1 MGLSL
6 SKAIVYLESIKMR
19 LQVAG
24 LACILSVGLVKN
36 CSAQEMDTIPV
47 LKEVV
52 ISGIRSSLVKETSLN
67 IQSLSVG
74 KIRQSGALNVSDAL
88 SKLPGISQLT
98 TGPAITKPVIRGLYG
113 NRVLAVLSGLK
124 FDNQQWQDEHGLGLN
139 DVGIDR
145 IEVIRGPASLLYGSE
160 AIGGILNII
169 EEGPNKPGETN
180 GDVNVG
186 LFSNTYGLSVDG
198 GIKSATEKR
207 NWGIRVGLNSNADY
221 SDGNNNRIQNSRF
234 TGYYLKGSYGFIK
247 NKWTS
252 TNHFMSSLDNFGFIT
267 ADNSNSFLYDGRWSR
282 SMKGPHHTVFLNIL
296 SSQNKIDL
304 EKSSLDV
311 NLGFQSNLRLEDEG
325 DNHVSLNMLLST
337 FLWHVMWNKQLT
349 SNTELVLSNNSQF
362 ENNTNYGSRIII
374 PDANTIESGFTAFV
388 KSKIR
393 KLIFETGL
401 GFSVR
406 NIHTFETPGVNTP
419 DKSIA
424 PFNKTLPSL
433 NGSVGFAWNPTNNWN
448 LKTNVGTGF
457 RSGNLAELSSDG
469 LHEGTLRYEIGDPNL
484 KIEQNINSEIS
495 INYTS
500 SYFQFS
506 VAAYLNHFLNY
517 IYLAPTGTQYLGFDV
532 FRYEQFDANLYGTES
547 MLAVNF
553 PFCERLRFETN
564 FSIVT
569 GKLSDE
575 TYLPFIPPAKWTQ
588 QFQFKFEN
596 GKRLQNVSF
605 FTMTEEHFAQGHPA
619 EFETPTGAYWLLNA
633 GLSGNW
639 RPKNRTFILSVTGNN
654 LLNKNYYDHLSRFKE
669 YGIHN
674 IGRNIVIHMAIPFNI
689 H

>member
-1 MGLSL
+1 M
-6 SKAIVYLESIKMR
+6 
-19 LQVAG
+19 
-24 LACILSVGLVKN
+24 ILFGLVNN
-36 CSAQEMDTIPV
+36 CFAQDKGTIPV

-52 ISGIRSSLVKETSLN
+52 VSGIRTSLVKETSLN
-67 IQSLSVG
+67 IQSLSVS

-98 TGPAITKPVIRGLYG
+98 TGPAISKPVIRGLYG

-145 IEVIRGPASLLYGSE
+145 IEVIKGPASLLYGSE

-169 EEGPNKPGETN
+169 EEAPNKPGEKN

-198 GIKSATEKR
+198 GIRSATDKN

-221 SDGNNNRIQNSRF
+221 SDGDKDRIQNSRF
-234 TGYYLKGSYGFIK
+234 AGYYLKGSYGFIK
-247 NKWTS
+247 SRWTS
-252 TNHFMSSLDNFGFIT
+252 SNHLMSSLDKFGFIT

-296 SSQNKIDL
+296 SSQNKISL
-304 EKSSLDV
+304 KNSSLDV

-325 DNHVSLNMLLST
+325 DNHISLNMLLST
-337 FLWHVMWNKQLT
+337 FLWHVMWNKQLS

-374 PDANTIESGFTAFV
+374 PDANTTESGFSVFI
-388 KSKIR
+388 KSKMR
-393 KLIFETGL
+393 KLVLETGIGL
-401 GFSVR
+401 SLR

-424 PFNKTLPSL
+424 PFDKTLPGL
-433 NGSVGFAWNPTNNWN
+433 NGSAGFAWNPNNNWN
-448 LKTNVGTGF
+448 LKANIGTGF

-495 INYTS
+495 INYS
-500 SYFQFS
+500 SRYFQFS

-532 FRYEQFDANLYGTES
+532 FKYEQFDADLYGSES
-547 MLAVNF
+547 TLGINF
-553 PFCERLRFETN
+553 PFYERLRFETN

-569 GKLSDE
+569 GKLSGG

-588 QFQFKFEN
+588 QLQFKFEN
-596 GKRLQNVSF
+596 GKRLNNVF
-605 FTMTEEHFAQGHPA
+605 FFVMTEEHFAQDNPA
-619 EFETPTGAYWLLNA
+619 EFETPTDAYWLLNA
-633 GLSGNW
+633 GLNGNW
-639 RPKNRTFILSVTGNN
+639 RTRDRTFMFSITGNN
-654 LLNKNYYDHLSRFKE
+654 LLNRNYYDHLSRFKE
-669 YGIHN
+669 YDIHN
-674 IGRNIVIHMAIPFNI
+674 IGRNIIIHLTIPFTI

>member
-1 MGLSL
+1 MYRQ
-6 SKAIVYLESIKMR
+6 IV
-19 LQVAG
+19 G
-24 LACILSVGLVKN
+24 LACMIFIGLENN
-36 CSAQEMDTIPV
+36 CFAQDRDTIPV

-52 ISGIRSSLVKETSLN
+52 VSGIRTSLVKETSFN
-67 IQSLSVG
+67 IQSLPVA

-98 TGPAITKPVIRGLYG
+98 TGPAISKPVIRGLYG

-169 EEGPNKPGETN
+169 EEAPNKPGEKN

-198 GIKSATEKR
+198 GISSATEKK

-221 SDGNNNRIQNSRF
+221 SDGDNNRIRNSRF
-234 TGYYLKGSYGFIK
+234 AGYYLKGTYGFIK

-252 TNHFMSSLDNFGFIT
+252 SNHFMSSLDNFGFIT

-296 SSQNKIDL
+296 SSQNKISL
-304 EKSSLDV
+304 KKSSLDV
-311 NLGFQSNLRLEDEG
+311 NAGFQSNLRLEDEG
-325 DNHVSLNMLLST
+325 GNHISLNMLLST
-337 FLWHVMWNKQLT
+337 FLWHIMWNKQLNA
-349 SNTELVLSNNSQF
+349 NTELVLSNNSQF

-374 PDANTIESGFTAFV
+374 PDANTTESGFSAFI
-388 KSKIR
+388 KSKKK
-393 KLIFETGL
+393 KLVFETGI

-419 DKSIA
+419 DKAIA

-433 NGSVGFAWNPTNNWN
+433 NGSVGFAWIPANNWN
-448 LKTNVGTGF
+448 LKTNIGTGF

-484 KIEQNINSEIS
+484 KIEQNINSEVS
-495 INYTS
+495 VNYS
-500 SYFQFS
+500 SRYFQFS
-506 VAAYLNHFLNY
+506 VAAYLNHFLDY

-532 FRYEQFDANLYGTES
+532 FRYKQFNANLYGSES
-547 MLAVNF
+547 MLAINF
-553 PFCERLRFETN
+553 PFYERLRFETN
-564 FSIVT
+564 FSTVT
-569 GKLSDE
+569 GNLSDG
-575 TYLPFIPPAKWTQ
+575 TYLPFIPPPKWTQ
-588 QFQFKFEN
+588 QLQLKCKQ
-596 GKRLQNVSF
+596 GKRLNNVSF
-605 FTMTEEHFAQGHPA
+605 LVITEEHFVQDHPA
-619 EFETPTGAYWLLNA
+619 EFETPTSAYWLLNA
-633 GLSGNW
+633 GINGNW
-639 RPKNRTFILSVTGNN
+639 KTKRRTFIFSITGNN
-654 LLNKNYYDHLSRFKE
+654 LLNRNYYDHLSRFKE

-674 IGRNIVIHMAIPFNI
+674 IGRNIIVHLNIPFNI

>member
-1 MGLSL
+1 MYRQ
-6 SKAIVYLESIKMR
+6 IV
-19 LQVAG
+19 G
-24 LACILSVGLVKN
+24 LACMIFIGLENN
-36 CSAQEMDTIPV
+36 CFAQDRDTIPV

-52 ISGIRSSLVKETSLN
+52 VSGIRTSLVKETSFN
-67 IQSLSVG
+67 IQSLPVA

-98 TGPAITKPVIRGLYG
+98 TGPAISKPVIRGLYG

-169 EEGPNKPGETN
+169 EEAPNKPGEKN

-198 GIKSATEKR
+198 GISSATEKK

-221 SDGNNNRIQNSRF
+221 SDGDNNRIRNSRF
-234 TGYYLKGSYGFIK
+234 AGYYLKGTYGFIK

-252 TNHFMSSLDNFGFIT
+252 SNHFMSSLDNFGFIT

-296 SSQNKIDL
+296 SSQNKISL
-304 EKSSLDV
+304 KKSSLDV
-311 NLGFQSNLRLEDEG
+311 NAGFQSNLRLEDEG
-325 DNHVSLNMLLST
+325 GNHISLNMLLST
-337 FLWHVMWNKQLT
+337 FLWHIMWNKQLNA
-349 SNTELVLSNNSQF
+349 NTELVLSNNSQF

-374 PDANTIESGFTAFV
+374 PDANMTESGFSAFI
-388 KSKIR
+388 KSKKK
-393 KLIFETGL
+393 KLVFETGI

-419 DKSIA
+419 DKAIA

-433 NGSVGFAWNPTNNWN
+433 NGSVGFAWNPANNWN
-448 LKTNVGTGF
+448 LKTNIGTGF

-484 KIEQNINSEIS
+484 KIEQNINSEVS
-495 INYTS
+495 VNYS
-500 SYFQFS
+500 SRYFQFS
-506 VAAYLNHFLNY
+506 VAAYLNHFLDY

-532 FRYEQFDANLYGTES
+532 FRYKQFNANLYGSES
-547 MLAVNF
+547 MLAINF
-553 PFCERLRFETN
+553 PFYERLRFETN
-564 FSIVT
+564 FSTVT
-569 GKLSDE
+569 GNLSDG
-575 TYLPFIPPAKWTQ
+575 TYLPFIPPPKWTQ
-588 QFQFKFEN
+588 QLQLKCKQ
-596 GKRLQNVSF
+596 GKRLNNVSF
-605 FTMTEEHFAQGHPA
+605 LVITEEHFVQDHPA
-619 EFETPTGAYWLLNA
+619 EFETPTSAYWLLNA
-633 GLSGNW
+633 GINGNW
-639 RPKNRTFILSVTGNN
+639 KTKRRTFIFSITGNN
-654 LLNKNYYDHLSRFKE
+654 LLNRNYYDHLSRFKE

-674 IGRNIVIHMAIPFNI
+674 IGRNIIVHLNIPF
-689 H
+689 

>member
-1 MGLSL
+1 MYRQ
-6 SKAIVYLESIKMR
+6 IV
-19 LQVAG
+19 G
-24 LACILSVGLVKN
+24 LACMIFIGLENN
-36 CSAQEMDTIPV
+36 CFAQDRDTIPV

-52 ISGIRSSLVKETSLN
+52 VSGIRTSLVKETSFN
-67 IQSLSVG
+67 IQSLPVA

-98 TGPAITKPVIRGLYG
+98 TGPAISKPVIRGLYG

-169 EEGPNKPGETN
+169 EEAPNKPGEKN

-198 GIKSATEKR
+198 GISSATEKK

-221 SDGNNNRIQNSRF
+221 SDGDNNRIRNSRF
-234 TGYYLKGSYGFIK
+234 AGYYLKGTYGFIK

-252 TNHFMSSLDNFGFIT
+252 SNHFMSSLDNFGFIT

-296 SSQNKIDL
+296 SSQNKISWK
-304 EKSSLDV
+304 KSSLDV
-311 NLGFQSNLRLEDEG
+311 NAGFQSNLRLEDEG
-325 DNHVSLNMLLST
+325 GNHISLNMLLST
-337 FLWHVMWNKQLT
+337 FLWHIMWNKQLNA
-349 SNTELVLSNNSQF
+349 NTELVLSNNSQF

-374 PDANTIESGFTAFV
+374 PDANTTESGFSAFI
-388 KSKIR
+388 KSKKK
-393 KLIFETGL
+393 KLVFETGI

-419 DKSIA
+419 DKAIA

-433 NGSVGFAWNPTNNWN
+433 NGSVGFAWNPANNWN
-448 LKTNVGTGF
+448 LKTNIGTGF

-484 KIEQNINSEIS
+484 KIEQNINSEVS
-495 INYTS
+495 VNYS
-500 SYFQFS
+500 SRYFQFS
-506 VAAYLNHFLNY
+506 VAAYLNHFLDY

-532 FRYEQFDANLYGTES
+532 FRHKQFNANLYGSES
-547 MLAVNF
+547 MLAINF
-553 PFCERLRFETN
+553 PFYERLRFETN
-564 FSIVT
+564 FSTVT
-569 GKLSDE
+569 GNLSDG
-575 TYLPFIPPAKWTQ
+575 TYLPFIPPPKWTQ
-588 QFQFKFEN
+588 QLQLKCKQ
-596 GKRLQNVSF
+596 GKRLNNVSF
-605 FTMTEEHFAQGHPA
+605 LVITEEHFVQDHPA
-619 EFETPTGAYWLLNA
+619 EFETPTSAYWLLNA
-633 GLSGNW
+633 GINGNW
-639 RPKNRTFILSVTGNN
+639 KTKRRTFIFSITGNN
-654 LLNKNYYDHLSRFKE
+654 LLNRNYYDHLSRFKE

-674 IGRNIVIHMAIPFNI
+674 IGRNIIVHLNIPFNI

>member
-1 MGLSL
+1 MYRQ
-6 SKAIVYLESIKMR
+6 IV
-19 LQVAG
+19 G
-24 LACILSVGLVKN
+24 LACMIFIGLENN
-36 CSAQEMDTIPV
+36 CFAQDRDTIPV

-52 ISGIRSSLVKETSLN
+52 VSGIRTSLVKETSFN
-67 IQSLSVG
+67 IQSLPVA

-98 TGPAITKPVIRGLYG
+98 TGPAISKPVIRGLYG

-169 EEGPNKPGETN
+169 EEAPNKPGEKN

-198 GIKSATEKR
+198 GISSATEKK

-221 SDGNNNRIQNSRF
+221 SDGDNNRIRNSRF
-234 TGYYLKGSYGFIK
+234 AGYYLKGTYGFIK

-252 TNHFMSSLDNFGFIT
+252 SNHFMSSLDNFGFIT

-296 SSQNKIDL
+296 SSQNKISWK
-304 EKSSLDV
+304 KSSLDV
-311 NLGFQSNLRLEDEG
+311 NAGFQSNLRLEDEG
-325 DNHVSLNMLLST
+325 GNHISLNMLLST
-337 FLWHVMWNKQLT
+337 FLWHIMWNKQLNA
-349 SNTELVLSNNSQF
+349 NTELVLSNNSQF

-374 PDANTIESGFTAFV
+374 PDANTTESGFSAF
-388 KSKIR
+388 IR
-393 KLIFETGL
+393 TKKKKLVFETGI

-419 DKSIA
+419 DKAIA

-448 LKTNVGTGF
+448 LKTNIGTGF

-484 KIEQNINSEIS
+484 KIEQNINSEVS
-495 INYTS
+495 VNYS
-500 SYFQFS
+500 SRYFQFS
-506 VAAYLNHFLNY
+506 VAAYLNHFLDY

-532 FRYEQFDANLYGTES
+532 FRHKQFNANLYGSES
-547 MLAVNF
+547 MLAINF
-553 PFCERLRFETN
+553 PFYERLRFETN
-564 FSIVT
+564 FSTVT
-569 GKLSDE
+569 GKLSDG
-575 TYLPFIPPAKWTQ
+575 TYLPFIPPPKWTQ
-588 QFQFKFEN
+588 QLQLKCN
-596 GKRLQNVSF
+596 QGKRLNNVSF
-605 FTMTEEHFAQGHPA
+605 LVITEEHFVQDHPA
-619 EFETPTGAYWLLNA
+619 EFETPTSAYWLLNA
-633 GLSGNW
+633 GINGNW
-639 RPKNRTFILSVTGNN
+639 KTKRRTFIFSITGNN
-654 LLNKNYYDHLSRFKE
+654 LLNRNYYDHLSRFKE

-674 IGRNIVIHMAIPFNI
+674 IGRNIIVHLNIPFNI

>member
-1 MGLSL
+1 MYRQ
-6 SKAIVYLESIKMR
+6 IV
-19 LQVAG
+19 G
-24 LACILSVGLVKN
+24 LACMIFIGLENN
-36 CSAQEMDTIPV
+36 CFAQDRDTIPV

-52 ISGIRSSLVKETSLN
+52 VSGIRTSLVKETSFN
-67 IQSLSVG
+67 IQSLPVA

-98 TGPAITKPVIRGLYG
+98 TGPAISKPVIRGLYG

-169 EEGPNKPGETN
+169 EEAPNKPGEKN

-198 GIKSATEKR
+198 GISSATEKK

-221 SDGNNNRIQNSRF
+221 SDGDNNRIRNSRF
-234 TGYYLKGSYGFIK
+234 AGYYLKGTYGFIK

-252 TNHFMSSLDNFGFIT
+252 SNHFMSSLDNFGFIT

-296 SSQNKIDL
+296 SSQNKISL
-304 EKSSLDV
+304 KKSSLDV
-311 NLGFQSNLRLEDEG
+311 NAGFQSNLRLEDEG
-325 DNHVSLNMLLST
+325 GNHISLNMLLST
-337 FLWHVMWNKQLT
+337 FLWHIMWNKQLNA
-349 SNTELVLSNNSQF
+349 NTELVLSNNSQF

-374 PDANTIESGFTAFV
+374 PDANTTESGFSAFI
-388 KSKIR
+388 KSKKK
-393 KLIFETGL
+393 KLVFETGI

-419 DKSIA
+419 DKAIA

-433 NGSVGFAWNPTNNWN
+433 NGSAGFAWNPANNWN
-448 LKTNVGTGF
+448 LKTNIGTGF

-484 KIEQNINSEIS
+484 KIEQNINSEVS
-495 INYTS
+495 INYS
-500 SYFQFS
+500 SRYFQFS
-506 VAAYLNHFLNY
+506 VAAYLNHFLDY

-532 FRYEQFDANLYGTES
+532 FRYKQFNANLYGSES
-547 MLAVNF
+547 MLAINF
-553 PFCERLRFETN
+553 PFYERLRFETN
-564 FSIVT
+564 FSTVT
-569 GKLSDE
+569 GNLSDG
-575 TYLPFIPPAKWTQ
+575 TYLPFIPPPKWTQ
-588 QFQFKFEN
+588 QLQLKCKQ
-596 GKRLQNVSF
+596 GKRLNNVSF
-605 FTMTEEHFAQGHPA
+605 LVITEEHFVQDHPA
-619 EFETPTGAYWLLNA
+619 EFETPTSAYWLLNA
-633 GLSGNW
+633 GINGNW
-639 RPKNRTFILSVTGNN
+639 KTKRRTFIFSITGNN
-654 LLNKNYYDHLSRFKE
+654 LLNRNYYDHLSRFKE

-674 IGRNIVIHMAIPFNI
+674 IGRNIIVHLNIPFNI

>member
-1 MGLSL
+1 M
-6 SKAIVYLESIKMR
+6 
-19 LQVAG
+19 
-24 LACILSVGLVKN
+24 ILFGLVNN
-36 CSAQEMDTIPV
+36 CFAQDKGTIPV

-52 ISGIRSSLVKETSLN
+52 VSGIRTSLVKETSLN
-67 IQSLSVG
+67 IQSLSVS

-98 TGPAITKPVIRGLYG
+98 TGPAISKPVIRGLYG

-145 IEVIRGPASLLYGSE
+145 IEVIKGPASLLYGSE

-169 EEGPNKPGETN
+169 EEAPNKPGEKN

-198 GIKSATEKR
+198 GIRSATDKN

-221 SDGNNNRIQNSRF
+221 SDGDKDRIQNSRF
-234 TGYYLKGSYGFIK
+234 AGYYLKGSYGFIK
-247 NKWTS
+247 SRWTS
-252 TNHFMSSLDNFGFIT
+252 SNHFMSSLDKFGFIT

-296 SSQNKIDL
+296 SSQNKISL
-304 EKSSLDV
+304 KNSSLDV

-325 DNHVSLNMLLST
+325 DNHISLNMLLST
-337 FLWHVMWNKQLT
+337 FLWHVMWNKQLS

-374 PDANTIESGFTAFV
+374 PDANTTESGFSVFI
-388 KSKIR
+388 KSKMR
-393 KLIFETGL
+393 KLVLETGI
-401 GFSVR
+401 GFSLR
-406 NIHTFETPGVNTP
+406 NIHTFETLGVNTP

-424 PFNKTLPSL
+424 PFDKTLPGL
-433 NGSVGFAWNPTNNWN
+433 NGSAGFAWNPNNNWN
-448 LKTNVGTGF
+448 LKANIGTGF

-495 INYTS
+495 VNYS
-500 SYFQFS
+500 SRNFQFS

-532 FRYEQFDANLYGTES
+532 FKYEQFDADLYGSES
-547 MLAVNF
+547 TLGINF
-553 PFCERLRFETN
+553 PFYERLRFETN

-569 GKLSDE
+569 GKLSGG

-588 QFQFKFEN
+588 QLQFKFEN
-596 GKRLQNVSF
+596 GKRLNNVF
-605 FTMTEEHFAQGHPA
+605 FFVMTEEHFAQDNPA
-619 EFETPTGAYWLLNA
+619 EFETPTDAYWLLNA
-633 GLSGNW
+633 GLNGNW
-639 RPKNRTFILSVTGNN
+639 RTRDRTFMFSITGNN
-654 LLNKNYYDHLSRFKE
+654 LLNRNYYDHLSRFKE
-669 YGIHN
+669 YDIHN
-674 IGRNIVIHMAIPFNI
+674 IGRNIIIHLTIPFSI

>member
-1 MGLSL
+1 MYRQ
-6 SKAIVYLESIKMR
+6 IV
-19 LQVAG
+19 G
-24 LACILSVGLVKN
+24 LACMIFIGLENN
-36 CSAQEMDTIPV
+36 CFARDRDTIPV

-52 ISGIRSSLVKETSLN
+52 VSGIRTSLVKETSFN
-67 IQSLSVG
+67 IQSLPVA

-98 TGPAITKPVIRGLYG
+98 TGPAISKPVIRGLYG

-169 EEGPNKPGETN
+169 EEAPNKPGEKN

-198 GIKSATEKR
+198 GISSATEKK

-221 SDGNNNRIQNSRF
+221 SDGDNNRIRNSRF
-234 TGYYLKGSYGFIK
+234 AGYYLKGTYGFIK

-252 TNHFMSSLDNFGFIT
+252 SNHFMSSLDNFGFIT

-296 SSQNKIDL
+296 SSQNKISL
-304 EKSSLDV
+304 KKSSLDV
-311 NLGFQSNLRLEDEG
+311 NAGFQSNLRLEDEG
-325 DNHVSLNMLLST
+325 GNHISLNMLLST
-337 FLWHVMWNKQLT
+337 FLWHIMWNKQLNA
-349 SNTELVLSNNSQF
+349 NTELVLSNNSQF

-374 PDANTIESGFTAFV
+374 PDANTTESGFSAFI
-388 KSKIR
+388 KSKKK
-393 KLIFETGL
+393 KLVFETGIGL
-401 GFSVR
+401 SVR

-419 DKSIA
+419 DKAIA

-433 NGSVGFAWNPTNNWN
+433 NGSVGFAWNPANNWN
-448 LKTNVGTGF
+448 LKTNIGTGF

-484 KIEQNINSEIS
+484 KIEQNINSEVS
-495 INYTS
+495 VNYS
-500 SYFQFS
+500 SRYFQFS
-506 VAAYLNHFLNY
+506 VAAYLNHFLDY

-532 FRYEQFDANLYGTES
+532 FRYKQFNANLYGSES
-547 MLAVNF
+547 MLAINF
-553 PFCERLRFETN
+553 PFYERLRFETN
-564 FSIVT
+564 FSTVT
-569 GKLSDE
+569 GNLSDG
-575 TYLPFIPPAKWTQ
+575 TYLPFIPPPKWTQ
-588 QFQFKFEN
+588 QLQLKCKQ
-596 GKRLQNVSF
+596 GKRLNNVSF
-605 FTMTEEHFAQGHPA
+605 LVITEEHFVQDHPA
-619 EFETPTGAYWLLNA
+619 EFETPTSAYWLLNA
-633 GLSGNW
+633 GINGNW
-639 RPKNRTFILSVTGNN
+639 KTKRRTFIFSITGNN
-654 LLNKNYYDHLSRFKE
+654 LLNRNYYDHLSRFKE

-674 IGRNIVIHMAIPFNI
+674 IGRNIIVHLNIPFNI

>member
-1 MGLSL
+1 MHRQ
-6 SKAIVYLESIKMR
+6 IV
-19 LQVAG
+19 G
-24 LACILSVGLVKN
+24 LACIFMGVGEN
-36 CSAQEMDTIPV
+36 CLAQDQDTIPV
-47 LKEVV
+47 MKEVV
-52 ISGIRSSLVKETSLN
+52 VSGIRTSLVKETSFN
-67 IQSLSVG
+67 IQSLSIG
-74 KIRQSGALNVSDAL
+74 KIRQSGALNISDAL

-98 TGPAITKPVIRGLYG
+98 TGPAISKPVIRGLYG

-145 IEVIRGPASLLYGSE
+145 IEVIKGPASLLYGSE

-169 EEGPNKPGETN
+169 EEVSNRPGEKN
-180 GDVNVG
+180 GEVNVG

-198 GIKSATEKR
+198 GIRSGSEKK
-207 NWGIRVGLNSNADY
+207 NWSVRAGLNSNADY
-221 SDGNNNRIQNSRF
+221 SDGDNNRIQNSRF

-252 TNHFMSSLDNFGFIT
+252 VNHFMSSLDNFGFIT
-267 ADNSNSFLYDGRWSR
+267 GDNSNSFLYDGRWSR
-282 SMKGPHHTVFLNIL
+282 SMKGPHHTVFVNVL
-296 SSQNKIDL
+296 SSQNKINL
-304 EKSSLDV
+304 KKSSLDV

-325 DNHVSLNMLLST
+325 DNHISLNMLLST
-337 FLWHVMWNKQLT
+337 FLWHIMWNKQLNST
-349 SNTELVLSNNSQF
+349 TELVLSNNSQF

-374 PDANTIESGFTAFV
+374 PDANMIESGFSGFI
-388 KSKIR
+388 KSKTGE
-393 KLIFETGL
+393 LVLETGIGISL
-401 GFSVR
+401 R

-424 PFNKTLPSL
+424 PFNKTLPSV
-433 NGSVGFAWNPTNNWN
+433 NGSVGLAWNPNNSWN
-448 LKTNVGTGF
+448 LKTNIGTGF

-484 KIEQNINSEIS
+484 KIEQNINSEVS
-495 INYTS
+495 INYS
-500 SYFQFS
+500 SRYFQIS

-532 FRYEQFDANLYGTES
+532 FRYKQFDVNLYGSES

-553 PFCERLRFETN
+553 PFYERLRFETN
-564 FSIVT
+564 FSVVT
-569 GKLSDE
+569 GRLSDG

-588 QFQFKFEN
+588 QLQFRFEN
-596 GKRLQNVSF
+596 GKRLSNVSF
-605 FTMTEEHFAQGHPA
+605 FVISEEHFVQDHPA
-619 EFETPTGAYWLLNA
+619 EFETPTDAYWLLNA
-633 GLSGNW
+633 GIHGNW
-639 RPKNRTFILSVTGNN
+639 QTKSRTLVFSVTGNN
-654 LLNKNYYDHLSRFKE
+654 LFNRNYYDHLSRFKE

-674 IGRNIVIHMAIPFNI
+674 IGRNIIVHLSIPFTI

>member
-1 MGLSL
+1 MYRQ
-6 SKAIVYLESIKMR
+6 IV
-19 LQVAG
+19 G
-24 LACILSVGLVKN
+24 LACMIFIGLENN
-36 CSAQEMDTIPV
+36 CFAQDRDTIPV

-52 ISGIRSSLVKETSLN
+52 VSGIRTSLVKETSFN
-67 IQSLSVG
+67 IQSLPVA

-98 TGPAITKPVIRGLYG
+98 TGPAISKPVIRGLYG

-169 EEGPNKPGETN
+169 EEAPNKPGEKN

-198 GIKSATEKR
+198 GISSATEKK

-221 SDGNNNRIQNSRF
+221 SDGDNNRIRNSRF
-234 TGYYLKGSYGFIK
+234 AGYYLKGTYGFIK

-252 TNHFMSSLDNFGFIT
+252 SNHFMSSLDNFGFIT

-296 SSQNKIDL
+296 SSQNKISL
-304 EKSSLDV
+304 KKSSLDV
-311 NLGFQSNLRLEDEG
+311 NAGFQSNLRLEDEG
-325 DNHVSLNMLLST
+325 GNHISLNMLLST
-337 FLWHVMWNKQLT
+337 FLWHIMWNKQLNA
-349 SNTELVLSNNSQF
+349 NTELVLSNNSQF

-374 PDANTIESGFTAFV
+374 PDANTTESGFSAFI
-388 KSKIR
+388 KSKKK
-393 KLIFETGL
+393 KLVFETGI

-419 DKSIA
+419 DKAIA

-433 NGSVGFAWNPTNNWN
+433 NGSVGFAWNPANNWN
-448 LKTNVGTGF
+448 LKTNIGTGF

-484 KIEQNINSEIS
+484 KIEQNINSEVS
-495 INYTS
+495 VNYS
-500 SYFQFS
+500 SRYFQFS
-506 VAAYLNHFLNY
+506 VAAYLNHFLDY

-532 FRYEQFDANLYGTES
+532 FRYKQFNANLYGSES
-547 MLAVNF
+547 MLAINF
-553 PFCERLRFETN
+553 PFYERLRFETN
-564 FSIVT
+564 FSTVT
-569 GKLSDE
+569 GNLSDG
-575 TYLPFIPPAKWTQ
+575 TYLPFIPPPKWTQ
-588 QFQFKFEN
+588 QLQLKCKQ
-596 GKRLQNVSF
+596 GKRLNNVSF
-605 FTMTEEHFAQGHPA
+605 LVITEEHFAQDHPA
-619 EFETPTGAYWLLNA
+619 EFETPTSAYWLLNA
-633 GLSGNW
+633 GINGNW
-639 RPKNRTFILSVTGNN
+639 KTKRRTFIFSITGNN
-654 LLNKNYYDHLSRFKE
+654 LLNRNYYDHLSRFKE

-674 IGRNIVIHMAIPFNI
+674 IGRNIIVHLNIPFNI

>member
-1 MGLSL
+1 MHRQ
-6 SKAIVYLESIKMR
+6 IV
-19 LQVAG
+19 G
-24 LACILSVGLVKN
+24 LACIFMGVGEN
-36 CSAQEMDTIPV
+36 CLAQDQDTIPV
-47 LKEVV
+47 MKEVV
-52 ISGIRSSLVKETSLN
+52 VSGIRTSLVKETSFN
-67 IQSLSVG
+67 IQSLSIG
-74 KIRQSGALNVSDAL
+74 KIRQSGALNISDAL

-98 TGPAITKPVIRGLYG
+98 TGPAISKPVVRGLYG

-145 IEVIRGPASLLYGSE
+145 IEVIKGPASLLYGSE

-169 EEGPNKPGETN
+169 EEVSNRPGEKN
-180 GDVNVG
+180 GEVNVG

-198 GIKSATEKR
+198 GIRSGSEKK
-207 NWGIRVGLNSNADY
+207 NWSVRAGLNSNADY
-221 SDGNNNRIQNSRF
+221 SDGDNNRIQNSRF

-252 TNHFMSSLDNFGFIT
+252 VNHFMSSLDNFGFIT
-267 ADNSNSFLYDGRWSR
+267 GDNSNSFLYDGRWSR
-282 SMKGPHHTVFLNIL
+282 SMKGPHHTVFVNVL
-296 SSQNKIDL
+296 SSQNKINL
-304 EKSSLDV
+304 KKSSLDV

-325 DNHVSLNMLLST
+325 DNHISLNMLLST
-337 FLWHVMWNKQLT
+337 FLWHIMWNKQLN
-349 SNTELVLSNNSQF
+349 SRTELVLSNNSQF

-374 PDANTIESGFTAFV
+374 PDANMIESGFSGFI
-388 KSKIR
+388 KSKTGE
-393 KLIFETGL
+393 LVLETGIGISL
-401 GFSVR
+401 R

-424 PFNKTLPSL
+424 PFNKTLPSV
-433 NGSVGFAWNPTNNWN
+433 NGSVGLAWNPNNSWN
-448 LKTNVGTGF
+448 LKTNIGTGF

-484 KIEQNINSEIS
+484 KIEQNINSEVS
-495 INYTS
+495 INYS
-500 SYFQFS
+500 SRYFQIS

-532 FRYEQFDANLYGTES
+532 FRYKQFDVNLYGSES

-553 PFCERLRFETN
+553 PFYERLRFETN
-564 FSIVT
+564 FSVVT
-569 GKLSDE
+569 GRLSDG

-588 QFQFKFEN
+588 QLQFRFEN
-596 GKRLQNVSF
+596 GKRLSNVSF
-605 FTMTEEHFAQGHPA
+605 FVISEEHFVQDHPA
-619 EFETPTGAYWLLNA
+619 EFETPTDAYWLLNA
-633 GLSGNW
+633 GIHGNW
-639 RPKNRTFILSVTGNN
+639 QTKSRTLVFSVTGNN
-654 LLNKNYYDHLSRFKE
+654 LFNRNYYDHLSRFKE

-674 IGRNIVIHMAIPFNI
+674 IGRNIIVHLSIPFTI

>member
-1 MGLSL
+1 M
-6 SKAIVYLESIKMR
+6 
-19 LQVAG
+19 
-24 LACILSVGLVKN
+24 ILFGLVNN
-36 CSAQEMDTIPV
+36 CFAQDKGTIPV

-52 ISGIRSSLVKETSLN
+52 VSGIRTSLVKETSLN
-67 IQSLSVG
+67 IQSLSVS

-98 TGPAITKPVIRGLYG
+98 TGPAISKPVIRGLYG

-145 IEVIRGPASLLYGSE
+145 IEVIKGPASLLYGSE

-169 EEGPNKPGETN
+169 EEAPNKPGEKN

-198 GIKSATEKR
+198 GIRSATDKN

-221 SDGNNNRIQNSRF
+221 SDGDKDRIQNSRF
-234 TGYYLKGSYGFIK
+234 AGYYLKGSYGFIK
-247 NKWTS
+247 SRWTS
-252 TNHFMSSLDNFGFIT
+252 SNHFMSSLDKFGFIT

-296 SSQNKIDL
+296 SSQNKISL
-304 EKSSLDV
+304 KNSSLDV

-325 DNHVSLNMLLST
+325 DNHISLNMLLST
-337 FLWHVMWNKQLT
+337 FLWHVMWNKQLS

-374 PDANTIESGFTAFV
+374 PDANTTESGFSVFI
-388 KSKIR
+388 KSKMR
-393 KLIFETGL
+393 KLVLETGI
-401 GFSVR
+401 GFSLR
-406 NIHTFETPGVNTP
+406 NIHTFETLGVNTP

-424 PFNKTLPSL
+424 PFDKTLPGL
-433 NGSVGFAWNPTNNWN
+433 NGSAGFAWNPNNNWN
-448 LKTNVGTGF
+448 LKANIGTGF

-495 INYTS
+495 VNYS
-500 SYFQFS
+500 SRNFQFS

-532 FRYEQFDANLYGTES
+532 FKYEQFDADLYGSES
-547 MLAVNF
+547 TLGINF
-553 PFCERLRFETN
+553 PFYERLRFETN

-569 GKLSDE
+569 GKLSGG

-588 QFQFKFEN
+588 QLQFKFEN
-596 GKRLQNVSF
+596 GKRLNNVLF
-605 FTMTEEHFAQGHPA
+605 FVMTEEHFAQDNPA
-619 EFETPTGAYWLLNA
+619 EFETPTDAYWLLNA
-633 GLSGNW
+633 GVNGNW
-639 RPKNRTFILSVTGNN
+639 RTRDRTFIFSITGNN
-654 LLNKNYYDHLSRFKE
+654 LLNRNYYDHLSRFKE

-674 IGRNIVIHMAIPFNI
+674 IGRNIIIHLTIPFSI

>member
-1 MGLSL
+1 MYRQ
-6 SKAIVYLESIKMR
+6 IV
-19 LQVAG
+19 G
-24 LACILSVGLVKN
+24 LACMIFIGLENN
-36 CSAQEMDTIPV
+36 CFAQDRDTIPV

-52 ISGIRSSLVKETSLN
+52 VSGIRTSLVKETSFN
-67 IQSLSVG
+67 IQSLPVA

-98 TGPAITKPVIRGLYG
+98 TGPAISKPVIRGLYG

-169 EEGPNKPGETN
+169 EEAPNKPGEKN

-198 GIKSATEKR
+198 GISSATEKK

-221 SDGNNNRIQNSRF
+221 SDGDNNRIRNSRF
-234 TGYYLKGSYGFIK
+234 AGYYLKGTYGFIK

-252 TNHFMSSLDNFGFIT
+252 SNHFMSSLDNFGFIA

-296 SSQNKIDL
+296 SSQNKISL
-304 EKSSLDV
+304 KKSSLDV
-311 NLGFQSNLRLEDEG
+311 NAGFQSNLRLEDEG
-325 DNHVSLNMLLST
+325 GNHISLNMLLST
-337 FLWHVMWNKQLT
+337 FLWHIMWNKQLNA
-349 SNTELVLSNNSQF
+349 NTELVLSNNSQF

-374 PDANTIESGFTAFV
+374 PDANTTESGFSAFI
-388 KSKIR
+388 KSKKK
-393 KLIFETGL
+393 KLVFETGI

-419 DKSIA
+419 DKAIA

-433 NGSVGFAWNPTNNWN
+433 NGSAGFAWNPANNWN
-448 LKTNVGTGF
+448 LKTNIGTGF

-484 KIEQNINSEIS
+484 KIEQNINSEVS
-495 INYTS
+495 VNYS
-500 SYFQFS
+500 SRYFQFS
-506 VAAYLNHFLNY
+506 VAAYLNHFLDY

-532 FRYEQFDANLYGTES
+532 FRYKQFNANLYGSES
-547 MLAVNF
+547 MLAINF
-553 PFCERLRFETN
+553 PFYERLRFETN
-564 FSIVT
+564 FSTVT
-569 GKLSDE
+569 GNLSDG
-575 TYLPFIPPAKWTQ
+575 TYLPFIPPPKWTQ
-588 QFQFKFEN
+588 QLQLKCKQ
-596 GKRLQNVSF
+596 GKRLNNVSF
-605 FTMTEEHFAQGHPA
+605 LVITEEHFVQDHPA
-619 EFETPTGAYWLLNA
+619 EFETPTSAYWLLNA
-633 GLSGNW
+633 GINGNW
-639 RPKNRTFILSVTGNN
+639 KTKRRTFIFSITGNN
-654 LLNKNYYDHLSRFKE
+654 LLNRNYYDHLSRFKE

-674 IGRNIVIHMAIPFNI
+674 IGRNIIVHLNIPFNI

>member
-1 MGLSL
+1 MYRQ
-6 SKAIVYLESIKMR
+6 IV
-19 LQVAG
+19 G
-24 LACILSVGLVKN
+24 LACMIFIGLENN
-36 CSAQEMDTIPV
+36 CFAQDRDTIPV

-52 ISGIRSSLVKETSLN
+52 VSGIRTSLVKETSFN
-67 IQSLSVG
+67 IQSLPVA

-98 TGPAITKPVIRGLYG
+98 TGPAISKPVIRGLYG

-169 EEGPNKPGETN
+169 EEAPNKPGEKN

-198 GIKSATEKR
+198 GISSATEKK

-221 SDGNNNRIQNSRF
+221 SDGDNNRIRNSRF
-234 TGYYLKGSYGFIK
+234 AGYYLKGTYGFIK

-252 TNHFMSSLDNFGFIT
+252 SNHFMSSLDNFGFIT

-296 SSQNKIDL
+296 SSQNKISL
-304 EKSSLDV
+304 KKSSLDV
-311 NLGFQSNLRLEDEG
+311 NAGFQSNLRLEDEG
-325 DNHVSLNMLLST
+325 GNHISLNMLLST
-337 FLWHVMWNKQLT
+337 FLWHIMWNKQLNA
-349 SNTELVLSNNSQF
+349 NTELVLSNNSQF

-374 PDANTIESGFTAFV
+374 PDANTTESGFSAFI
-388 KSKIR
+388 KSKKK
-393 KLIFETGL
+393 KLVFETGI

-419 DKSIA
+419 DKAIA

-433 NGSVGFAWNPTNNWN
+433 NGSAGFAWNPANNWN
-448 LKTNVGTGF
+448 LKTNIGTGF

-484 KIEQNINSEIS
+484 KIEQNINSEVS
-495 INYTS
+495 INYS
-500 SYFQFS
+500 SRYFQFS
-506 VAAYLNHFLNY
+506 VAAYLNHFLDY
-517 IYLAPTGTQYLGFDV
+517 IYLAPTGTHYLGFDV
-532 FRYEQFDANLYGTES
+532 FRYEQFNANLYGSES
-547 MLAVNF
+547 MLAINF
-553 PFCERLRFETN
+553 PFYERLRFETN
-564 FSIVT
+564 FSTVT
-569 GKLSDE
+569 GNLSDG
-575 TYLPFIPPAKWTQ
+575 TYLPFIPPPKWTQ
-588 QFQFKFEN
+588 QLQLKCKQ
-596 GKRLQNVSF
+596 GKRLNNVSF
-605 FTMTEEHFAQGHPA
+605 LVITEEHFVQDHPA
-619 EFETPTGAYWLLNA
+619 EFETPTSAYWLLNA
-633 GLSGNW
+633 GINGNW
-639 RPKNRTFILSVTGNN
+639 KTKRRTFIFSITGNN
-654 LLNKNYYDHLSRFKE
+654 LLNRNYYDHLSRFKE

-674 IGRNIVIHMAIPFNI
+674 IGRNIIVQLNIPFNI